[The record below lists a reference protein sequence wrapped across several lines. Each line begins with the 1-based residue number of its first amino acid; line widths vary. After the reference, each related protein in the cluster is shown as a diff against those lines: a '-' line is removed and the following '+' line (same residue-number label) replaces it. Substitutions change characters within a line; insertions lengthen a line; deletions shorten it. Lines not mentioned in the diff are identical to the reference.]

1 MNNVFGSLL
10 ESNALF
16 DLCLIIDNYIK
27 SKYPATAG
35 PKLTF
40 GKYLLFLSRPGSH
53 GLTQLLNFSRAHRTA
68 LNNSFEDFQTTIET
82 LMDGDF
88 AFSNN
93 SQFPD
98 RSIDWDFAITYGI
111 RNFGGH
117 RIEDQPVIYEKIE
130 ELSQRVLNTLFFL
143 VENCV

>member
-1 MNNVFGSLL
+1 
-10 ESNALF
+10 
-16 DLCLIIDNYIK
+16 
-27 SKYPATAG
+27 
-35 PKLTF
+35 
-40 GKYLLFLSRPGSH
+40 
-53 GLTQLLNFSRAHRTA
+53 
-68 LNNSFEDFQTTIET
+68 
-82 LMDGDF
+82 MDGDF

-98 RSIDWDFAITYGI
+98 SSIDWDFAITYRI